1 MANGKFNRGRKNKA
15 LEEATDLTQSGA
27 FADIVA
33 PPRKEGDPTGQST
46 ALDNQAGAISP
57 VAEES
62 LPSQPRQPMI
72 PASPIN
78 LSTIPPYFFTAFTC
92 KVNALFINSVTSSG
106 GKVSDKEVKPR
117 TSVKSIVQSFLS
129 PPSFNNS
136 GLFCNCCTCLGSR

>member
-57 VAEES
+57 VAEEP

-78 LSTIPPYFFTAFTC
+78 LSAPTNKPSEPITSGIPFGAGDNGATPFATDT
-92 KVNALFINSVTSSG
+92 VNN
-106 GKVSDKEVKPR
+106 
-117 TSVKSIVQSFLS
+117 FLIAAKRV
-129 PPSFNNS
+129 FNDPIFDELLEADNDI
-136 GLFCNCCTCLGSR
+136 G

>member
-62 LPSQPRQPMI
+62 LPSQPSQPMI

-78 LSTIPPYFFTAFTC
+78 LSAPTNKPSEPITSGIPFGAGDNGATSFATDT
-92 KVNALFINSVTSSG
+92 VNN
-106 GKVSDKEVKPR
+106 
-117 TSVKSIVQSFLS
+117 FLIAAKRV
-129 PPSFNNS
+129 FNDPIFDELLEADNDI
-136 GLFCNCCTCLGSR
+136 G